1 MLFADLFLVAL
12 LRQGRIGRGK
22 SIIAKRA
29 TDPHSSTRFLS
40 GLSRT
45 HQAR

>member
-1 MLFADLFLVAL
+1 MLFADLFFVAL

-29 TDPHSSTRFLS
+29 TDPHSSRFLS

-45 HQAR
+45 HQER